1 MWQTPRVSYERN
13 PVLHAHIDDVD
24 RDALLAFVEER
35 VRCLETDREAW
46 AVRLGLLGKAG
57 ARVLPSPVG
66 LLCFG
71 LYPQRVMPAWGI
83 SAVRVRGHNIAD
95 EIAASEHLEGDVGQ
109 LITGACDFVAKHALS
124 AHDDEDEDAAE
135 YAAVAVREAVTN
147 AVIHRDL
154 RKPGRVGVHLYD
166 DRLEVW
172 SPGGVPE
179 ALGDLEEALTRGG
192 VSMPRNPLLCATAR
206 ERGWMRQIGRGLATI
221 QRAARAA
228 RIEVRVTSRGFC
240 VTFPSRFPVATRGR
254 Q

>member
-1 MWQTPRVSYERN
+1 MSYERS

-24 RDALLAFVEER
+24 RAALLGHVEER
-35 VRCLETDREAW
+35 VQCLEADRESW

-57 ARVLPSPVG
+57 SRLLPTPAG

-71 LYPQRVMPAWGI
+71 LHPQWAMPAWGI
-83 SAVRVRGHNIAD
+83 SAVRVHGRNIAD
-95 EIAASEHLEGDVGQ
+95 EIAASEHLEGNVGQ
-109 LITGACDFVAKHALS
+109 LIDDACGFVAQQALG
-124 AHDDEDEDAAE
+124 AAEADDTAE
-135 YAAVAVREAVTN
+135 YAAGAVREAVTN
-147 AVIHRDL
+147 AVLHRDL
-154 RKPGRVGVHLYD
+154 RKPGRVGVHLFD
-166 DRLEVW
+166 DRLEIW

-206 ERGWMRQIGRGLATI
+206 ERGWMNQIGRGLATI
-221 QRAARAA
+221 QRAARAPA

-240 VTFPSRFPVATRGR
+240 VTFPSRFPVLTRGR